1 MRHPAPNGS
10 PETGSS
16 SARSHRTTQTPY
28 QDTTGPGYTKQRTN
42 VQYCTL
48 QRFWSRLASAPQ
60 PIDVLYQLHWQPTAL
75 VQIPPPAGK
84 LQRPWA
90 RPVDRAAGRRDS
102 LATTT
107 AVSCPGPR
115 HSNC

>member
-42 VQYCTL
+42 VQY
-48 QRFWSRLASAPQ
+48 
-60 PIDVLYQLHWQPTAL
+60 VLYSVFGPGWL
-75 VQIPPPAGK
+75 
-84 LQRPWA
+84 RPLN
-90 RPVDRAAGRRDS
+90 R
-102 LATTT
+102 
-107 AVSCPGPR
+107 
-115 HSNC
+115 